1 MKKSLFLYFF
11 FMLSLQIFF
20 FPKKFLW
27 GKIPNFRV
35 GKNLCTPEIPEY
47 NFSHPFTVVLLFLN
61 FFFLHIALQYSQ
73 QQFLGIAVV

>member
-11 FMLSLQIFF
+11 FYVVITNFF

-47 NFSHPFTVVLLFLN
+47 NFSHPFTVVLLF
-61 FFFLHIALQYSQ
+61 
-73 QQFLGIAVV
+73 